1 MNRWILDT
9 DHVSLLLRGNSEIVE
24 QSERRYSRVVTTIIT
39 VQEVYNGWVGKTNNA
54 SDPDRLV
61 ELYAKLSRTVT
72 FIKSVPI
79 LNFDESAKNCY
90 VLLRQQNP
98 LLTKKRLE
106 KDLRIAAIALSQRD
120 TLVTRNAKDFEL
132 VPGLRFESW
141 V

>member
-9 DHVSLLLRGNSEIVE
+9 DHVSLLLRGNSDIVE
-24 QSERRYSRVVTTIIT
+24 QSERRHPYVVTTIIT
-39 VQEVYNGWVGKTNNA
+39 VQEIYNGWVGKTNNA

-61 ELYAKLSRTVT
+61 ELYAKLSKTVT
-72 FIKSVPI
+72 FVKSAPI

-90 VLLRQQNP
+90 VLLRQQTP
-98 LLTKKRLE
+98 LLAKKRLE
-106 KDLRIAAIALSQRD
+106 KDLRIAAIALSQKD

-132 VPGLRFESW
+132 IPNLRFEIW